1 MKPLE
6 FFMEEE
12 LMRKLFSLLL
22 VFPLSAS
29 AQQGT
34 DMPHLNI
41 QEIDSQ
47 NMPNMMKKVQQMSL
61 CMNKINPAELKRVET
76 IARKQDAEVQKLCAA
91 GKRNHAKKRGKEI
104 GEMMLK
110 DPTVIKIN
118 KCQEFIVGKIATSP
132 EMIDDG
138 IHICDQ
144 LVNSEQY

>member
-1 MKPLE
+1 
-6 FFMEEE
+6 MEEE
-12 LMRKLFSLLL
+12 LMRKLFVLLL

-41 QEIDSQ
+41 QEIDNQ
-47 NMPNMMKKVQQMSL
+47 NMPNMMKMVQQMSS
-61 CMNKINPAELKRVET
+61 CMNKINPAELKRIET
-76 IARKQDAEVQKLCAA
+76 IARKQDAEVQNLCTA
-91 GKRNHAKKRGKEI
+91 GKRNYAMKRGIEI

-118 KCQEFIVGKIATSP
+118 KCQEFMVGKIATSP
-132 EMIDDG
+132 EMKDDG